1 MKSGIFTT
9 SLWLLLSQHETFA
22 FTVSTPSS
30 QILSQSQSKTASAS
44 ASTASVSALFAKKK
58 KGKKNKA
65 NKKEA
70 GFAWA
75 ASFTLKPFESASLRD
90 LATSACASFE
100 GRTGKPLTE
109 EIRKSSDVPKT
120 LWNAPVAC
128 VIIGEESGDADADA
142 DGDGDGD
149 GDAATT
155 AAAGPV
161 IQYANIAALE
171 TVGLK
176 PDQFEQLLATK
187 DPESGEWK
195 VSEKVD
201 TFIDLP
207 SVMKGDKAYESGYKK
222 KMIKANANTN
232 TASVDVTIESAQRWK
247 LEKSALIDGK
257 FVTETIGVAYAWN
270 SWLEGEDT
278 LCRPGG
284 VREVNIDIGD
294 IEEKIKSQ
302 GEVIRELKEVQGFGN
317 KDPEVSD
324 AVQELLRLKALLEE
338 VVASK

>member
-1 MKSGIFTT
+1 MKSGLFSL
-9 SLWLLLSQHETFA
+9 SLWLLLSQHEIFA
-22 FTVSTPSS
+22 FTVTPPRT
-30 QILSQSQSKTASAS
+30 LVSQSQSGS
-44 ASTASVSALFAKKK
+44 SALFAKKK
-58 KGKKNKA
+58 KGKKNKSK
-65 NKKEA
+65 KKEA
-70 GFAWA
+70 GFTWA
-75 ASFTLKPFESASLRD
+75 ASFTLKPFESAYLRD
-90 LATSACASFE
+90 VAAIACASFG

-109 EIRKSSDVPKT
+109 EIGKSSDVPKT

-128 VIIGEESGDADADA
+128 VIVGEETGA
-142 DGDGDGD
+142 
-149 GDAATT
+149 

-171 TVGLK
+171 TVRLK
-176 PDQFEQLLATK
+176 QDQFEQLLATK

-207 SVMKGDKAYESGYKK
+207 SVMKGDKAYEGGYKK
-222 KMIKANANTN
+222 KMITANTDADA
-232 TASVDVTIESAQRWK
+232 ASVDITIEGAQRWK

-270 SWLEGEDT
+270 SWVEGEDT

-284 VREVNIDIGD
+284 VREVNINIDD
-294 IEEKIKSQ
+294 LEENVKAQ

-324 AVQELLRLKALLEE
+324 AVLELLRLKALLEE
-338 VVASK
+338 AVASK

>member
-22 FTVSTPSS
+22 FTVLSTPSS
-30 QILSQSQSKTASAS
+30 QILSQSASASTSASAS
-44 ASTASVSALFAKKK
+44 ASTSALFAKKKK

-90 LATSACASFE
+90 LATTACASFE
-100 GRTGKPLTE
+100 GRTGTPLTE

-128 VIIGEESGDADADA
+128 VIIGEESGDA
-142 DGDGDGD
+142 DGD

-232 TASVDVTIESAQRWK
+232 TNAASVDVTIESAQRWK

-270 SWLEGEDT
+270 SWVEGEDT

-294 IEEKIKSQ
+294 IEEKIKAQ
-302 GEVIRELKEVQGFGN
+302 GEVIRDLKEVQGFGN

>member
-9 SLWLLLSQHETFA
+9 SLCLLLSRHETFA
-22 FTVSTPSS
+22 FTVTTSPT
-30 QILSQSQSKTASAS
+30 LSQSKTASAS
-44 ASTASVSALFAKKK
+44 ASASESASASALFAKKK
-58 KGKKNKA
+58 KGKKNKSK
-65 NKKEA
+65 KKEA

-90 LATSACASFE
+90 LASSACASFE

-128 VIIGEESGDADADA
+128 VIVGDESGD
-142 DGDGDGD
+142 GGED
-149 GDAATT
+149 GDAAEATT
-155 AAAGPV
+155 AGPV

-171 TVGLK
+171 SVGLK

-195 VSEKVD
+195 VSGKVD
-201 TFIDLP
+201 KFIDLP

-222 KMIKANANTN
+222 KMVKANADDA
-232 TASVDVTIESAQRWK
+232 ASVDITIESAQRWK
-247 LEKSALIDGK
+247 LEKSALINGK
-257 FVTETIGVAYAWN
+257 FVTETLGVAYAWN
-270 SWLEGEDT
+270 SWVEGEDT
-278 LCRPGG
+278 LCRPGK
-284 VREVNIDIGD
+284 VREVNIDTGD
-294 IEEKIKSQ
+294 IEDKIKAQ